1 VIGRDWVGPLAGTK
15 DYGVVQ
21 TSFARTNVTGNWQV
35 GGLIGMI
42 EKMAIVQS
50 NYATGTVTGVN
61 RTGGF
66 VGAVDFGAIVR
77 NSYATGAVNGVSS
90 TGGFAG
96 YFSQSSVP
104 GSVQTSYSTGAVTGS
119 TKTGGLVGEIY
130 AGSGATVTSSYWD
143 TVTSGVATSDG
154 GAGLTTAQLQGAL
167 PTGFSASVWGTGAGQ
182 YPFPTL
188 QFAPGTSSPP
198 TPQTPPTPG
207 TGDNVRPVVGD
218 SSSMAAVVTSMV
230 QNPSTNSVIDFMP
243 VVPPSAGQAGSLGS
257 GTGTG
262 TSTGTTLFYADE
274 RFGE

>member
-1 VIGRDWVGPLAGTK
+1 LGSK
-15 DYGVVQ
+15 DDGIVQ
-21 TSFARTNVTGNWQV
+21 TSFASTAVTGSIAT
-35 GGLIGMI
+35 GGLIGSI
-42 EKMAIVQS
+42 VKMVVVQS
-50 NYATGTVTGVN
+50 SHATGTVTGN
-61 RTGGF
+61 SMTGGLA
-66 VGAVDFGAIVR
+66 GTVDFGGILQ
-77 NSYATGAVNGVSS
+77 NSFATGPVAGVNA
-90 TGGFAG
+90 TGGLVG

-104 GSVQTSYSTGAVTGS
+104 GAIRTSYATGTVTGTS
-119 TKTGGLVGEIY
+119 RTGGLVGQTLV
-130 AGSGATVTSSYWD
+130 GSGATVTSSYWD

-154 GAGLTTAQLQGAL
+154 GAGFTTAQLQGAL